1 VGSEIVLAAAITPD
15 SVRRLALEPGVRCWC
30 LVKAVALDRSAL
42 ALARGLAAHSTST
55 APSGREPEAPGRR

>member
-1 VGSEIVLAAAITPD
+1 VLVAAITPD
-15 SVRRLALEPGVRCWC
+15 SVRRLALEPGLRCWC

-55 APSGREPEAPGRR
+55 APSSRDPGVPASR